1 MMLKYNQQPV
11 QSEYR
16 HYQSQACQAQ
26 WFQPYTLQEHITT
39 TSQQH
44 YEKSFAV
51 NPSRPHLNIK
61 LDNKHTVR
69 ALVDSGSSICL
80 GDSSLLPTLIT
91 SSQPHLQSMSPMYIK
106 EENRH

>member
-1 MMLKYNQQPV
+1 MMLKYNKQPV

-80 GDSSLLPTLIT
+80 GDSSLIT
-91 SSQPHLQSMSPMYIK
+91 HLDNKFQPHLQSMSPMYIK
-106 EENRH
+106 EGNRH